1 MPTPRRTA
9 ATLLLLLAGM
19 AAPAGAAGP
28 AVSSA
33 AERARP
39 VTVQRPP
46 ARAECRIRVDGPDV
60 TADCYNPYPDSDH
73 VQLHIECDRW
83 WDPDVDTAPVEA
95 GPAQT
100 VRLAGRCWL
109 PVREAWV
116 SHHR

>member
-1 MPTPRRTA
+1 M
-9 ATLLLLLAGM
+9 
-19 AAPAGAAGP
+19 
-28 AVSSA
+28 A

-39 VTVQRPP
+39 ATVQRSP
-46 ARAECRIRVDGPDV
+46 ARAECRVRIDGPDV

-116 SHHR
+116 SHER